1 MHKHNAMLQGYSLRI
16 GAHTCPSLHIPCI
29 HVCMQV
35 YLYISSNK
43 HVLGCLVAEQI
54 TSASPVVPSCN
65 DSATSSA
72 VRCEPLHTDPPLT
85 PMSAPPLAKQRR
97 LSSQPSTHVSSSSMP
112 ASQSSF
118 AGCCNG
124 PQLNTL
130 EHPASHCHTQQ
141 HVSVGSSQT
150 TLFASPGTLSSQPAR
165 RQPKQNVLTKWLATS
180 QHKAATAQSLFLQ
193 PDSPLSAGSA
203 AASRQE
209 DEGLQAAVDSKPAQS
224 DLEEPIRMAPLAD
237 VTNRPLA
244 SMAAGNSSM
253 NQELQCTKD
262 SPHSSV
268 SVGAAATAAVMET
281 CHQQQQ
287 PAHAV
292 LHSVSEQTSQP
303 QECQPVQA
311 DTQSADCK
319 QLPACTSLLH
329 DSCNG
334 KHAEARPHLIPADSQ
349 PEQARGLSAGGQ
361 HHMLKRLQS
370 AVVRVDRTR
379 SVKAACGI
387 KVMWVSSQARRRGI
401 ATLLLDTARF
411 VRTFSSFCYNVV
423 CLADLL
429 HLYRSTCMALCL
441 TL

>member
-16 GAHTCPSLHIPCI
+16 GAHTHPSRHIPYI

-54 TSASPVVPSCN
+54 TSASPVVPSWDDC
-65 DSATSSA
+65 ATSSA
-72 VRCEPLHTDPPLT
+72 IRCEPLRMEPPIT
-85 PMSAPPLAKQRR
+85 PMSAPPFAKHRR
-97 LSSQPSTHVSSSSMP
+97 LSSQPSTHASSSSMP

-118 AGCCNG
+118 AGCCTV

-150 TLFASPGTLSSQPAR
+150 TLFASPGLLSSQPAR
-165 RQPKQNVLTKWLATS
+165 RQPKHNVLTRWLATN
-180 QHKAATAQSLFLQ
+180 QHKAATAQSFLQ

-203 AASRQE
+203 AASTQE
-209 DEGLQAAVDSKPAQS
+209 DEGLQAAVNSKPAQS
-224 DLEEPIRMAPLAD
+224 DLGKPIPMAPLAD

-244 SMAAGNSSM
+244 SMASGNSSM

-262 SPHSSV
+262 SLHSSV
-268 SVGAAATAAVMET
+268 SVGAAATAAVMEP

-287 PAHAV
+287 PAQAV
-292 LHSVSEQTSQP
+292 LHSVSQQMSQQ
-303 QECQPVQA
+303 QECQAVQA
-311 DTQSADCK
+311 DTQSADC
-319 QLPACTSLLH
+319 QQAPACTGILH

-334 KHAEARPHLIPADSQ
+334 KHVEARPHLIPADSQ
-349 PEQARGLSAGGQ
+349 PEQAGGLPAGGQ
-361 HHMLKRLQS
+361 HRMLKRLRS

-387 KVMWVSSQARRRGI
+387 KVMWVSSQARHRGI

-411 VRTFSSFCYNVV
+411 VLTFRSFCCNVV
-423 CLADLL
+423 CSAGLL
-429 HLYRSTCMALCL
+429 HLYRSACMAWCL